1 MILKHLKKFDT
12 DNLYQDFKSGENYI
26 KPNVTYVI
34 NDNIVHYDDMIITY
48 YINDIEYTCERGTTW
63 RDIATDFE
71 QIIETDTYSYTVQYA
86 NYDSLNFN
94 VYDSLTSGDFPMID
108 SKFNYVLID
117 NKIKNGE
124 RIYSKCNEIFSIDG
138 IEYSTF
144 NGMTWKQFVEWK
156 CIYTPFDCDMCY
168 NYDAEEDK
176 IFSLYNE
183 IYVDGGW
190 CIGGDYG
197 YVYLKY
203 QDGTY
208 VRGNDIIKIGY
219 NYPVEISGNSIE

>member
-1 MILKHLKKFDT
+1 
-12 DNLYQDFKSGENYI
+12 
-26 KPNVTYVI
+26 
-34 NDNIVHYDDMIITY
+34 MIITY

-71 QIIETDTYSYTVQYA
+71 QIIENETDPYGYIVQYSDDD
-86 NYDSLNFN
+86 NLNFN
-94 VYDSLTSGDFPMID
+94 VYDSRTNGVFPMID

-124 RIYSKCNEIFSIDG
+124 RIYSKCNETFSING
-138 IEYSTF
+138 VEYEAF

-156 CIYTPFDCDMCY
+156 CLRTEFDCDMCY

-176 IFSLYNE
+176 IYSLYNE
-183 IYVDGGW
+183 FYVDGGW
-190 CIGGDYG
+190 CIGGGSFMYA
-197 YVYLKY
+197 YLKY
-203 QDGTY
+203 QDDTY

-219 NYPVEISGNSIE
+219 NYPVEISGNNIQ